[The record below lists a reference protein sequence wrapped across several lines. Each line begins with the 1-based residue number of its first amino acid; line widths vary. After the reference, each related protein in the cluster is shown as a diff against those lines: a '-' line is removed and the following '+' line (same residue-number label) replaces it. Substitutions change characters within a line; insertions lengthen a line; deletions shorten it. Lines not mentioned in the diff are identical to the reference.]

1 MNRHSISQDIFRRCV
16 EDSNDAIMITD
27 TSGVLHFVNR
37 SWCSLYGYAAEEAL
51 GKTPRLLHSGA
62 QDPGFYI
69 DMWSQIRDPRV
80 GYWKGELLNR
90 CRGGQLVPVLLTI
103 TPYKAADGH
112 IEGYMGLAVD
122 LTSQKEMEKNIMHQ
136 DRLATLG
143 TLATGLA
150 HEIGNPLGVVRGR
163 AELLQMS
170 YPDDERLRKGLDV
183 VIAQIDRISS
193 IIQTM
198 LRLGRAETPSECEN
212 LRLAALFD
220 DVRSLF
226 EEKLRKRGIELVTR
240 CEPERLHV
248 RTQIHALQQVVVNL
262 VLNALQAIDSCIE
275 TGQATLVPMRIELH
289 AAHHS
294 TSQGKVTLKVSDT
307 GGGIPDE
314 LREKVFEPFY
324 TTKVGTGTGLGLAI
338 VDRLMHNLGGTVRLS
353 KHTVTHGAHS
363 VSGSTFT
370 LELPVDGPDRTRR
383 TPAPS
388 GALADGDGGFLGSWK
403 PMRQR

>member
-1 MNRHSISQDIFRRCV
+1 MNQHTISHDIFRRCV

-27 TSGVLHFVNR
+27 TSGVLHFVNH
-37 SWCSLYGYAAEEAL
+37 SWCSLYGYTAEEAL

-62 QDPGFYI
+62 QEPGFYV
-69 DMWSQIRDPRV
+69 DMWEQIRDPRL
-80 GYWKGELLNR
+80 GFWKGELFNR
-90 CRGGQLVPVLLTI
+90 CRDGRVVRVLLTI
-103 TPYKAADGH
+103 TPYKAADGR

-122 LTSQKEMEKNIMHQ
+122 LTAQKEMEKNIMHQ

-143 TLATGLA
+143 ALATGLA

-170 YPDDERLRKGLDV
+170 YTGEERLQKGLDV

-198 LRLGRAETPSECEN
+198 LRLGRAETPGECEK
-212 LRLAALFD
+212 LRLAALFE

-226 EEKLRKRGIELVTR
+226 EEKLRKRGIELVIQ
-240 CEPERLHV
+240 CDPQRLQV

-262 VLNALQAIDSCIE
+262 VLNALQAIDACIE
-275 TGQATLVPMRIELH
+275 AGQASLVPMRIELH
-289 AAHHS
+289 AAHHPAS
-294 TSQGKVTLKVSDT
+294 RDIVLLRVSDT

-324 TTKVGTGTGLGLAI
+324 TTKVGSGTGLGLAI
-338 VDRLMHNLGGTVRLS
+338 VDRLMHTLGGTVRLS
-353 KHTVTHGAHS
+353 THKIMHGMHCA
-363 VSGSTFT
+363 VGTTFT
-370 LELPVDGPDRTRR
+370 LELPVDGSEGTRR
-383 TPAPS
+383 TSAQS
-388 GALADGDGGFLGSWK
+388 ASDVGFLGSWK
-403 PMRQR
+403 PVKLR